1 MTSLRQFQKSK
12 QNKSATQTIKKND
25 IVIIYD
31 EKVPRYLWRSGRF
44 VDIIP
49 SRDCYIRAAKIKV
62 RKTGAIVNRPINK
75 LYPLECSITYDTEDN
90 VNKVNQED
98 TPRGKREAA
107 ITGELRR
114 KFGGG
119 SVKSRDIVLSKYI
132 HSTWRLCK
140 IELVI

>member
-1 MTSLRQFQKSK
+1 M
-12 QNKSATQTIKKND
+12 
-25 IVIIYD
+25 
-31 EKVPRYLWRSGRF
+31 WRLER
-44 VDIIP
+44 VADIIS
-49 SRDCYIRAAKIKV
+49 SRDYNIRAAKMKV
-62 RKTGAIVNRPINK
+62 GKTGAIINRPINK
-75 LYPLECSITYDTEDN
+75 LYPLECSITCDTEDN